1 MKLNWLDATKLAAV
15 AGVVGGLM
23 GHFLSA
29 AQTDQALNWGNM
41 VAGIATAIAGAA
53 TAFVMAVR
61 KK

>member
-1 MKLNWLDATKLAAV
+1 
-15 AGVVGGLM
+15 M